1 MKAVDL
7 GNLTKAAHMTGYTQ
21 SAASHILAN
30 LERELGVHLLVRR
43 RDGVHLTEMGKE
55 LLPRIRELRQ
65 MSQALYQ
72 HAAQLKG
79 LEVGT
84 IRIGTILSVSV
95 HILPPLLHRF
105 TREHPNITFE
115 LRQGD
120 YQDIEQWLSDSVID
134 LGFSRRPADDSCD
147 IIPII
152 REKFLAIFPKSW
164 KLSGESFRLED
175 IRNEAYILRPES
187 LESELSKF
195 FKAAAYQPQITYS
208 AKDDYAVM
216 AMVEQG
222 LGMSILPEL
231 LMQGTSHQFQRLE
244 LSPPLYRE
252 LCVSYRKDQHLSPA
266 AEQFIASIQT
276 QPLVLRPKPE
286 YTLSLASMNP

>member
-1 MKAVDL
+1 MNIRNLEVFLKTVDL

-21 SAASHILAN
+21 SAASHIIAN

-72 HAAQLKG
+72 HAAQLQG

-95 HILPPLLHRF
+95 HILPALLHRF
-105 TREHPNITFE
+105 VQEHPNITFE
-115 LRQGD
+115 LRQGN
-120 YQDIEQWLSDSVID
+120 YQDIEQWLQDNTID
-134 LGFSRRPADDSCD
+134 LGFSRRPTGNTFE
-147 IIPII
+147 ILPIV
-152 REKFLAIFPKSW
+152 REKFLAIFPRSW
-164 KLSGESFRLED
+164 NLDKDTFSLED
-175 IRNEAYILRPES
+175 IRHEAYILRPES
-187 LESELSKF
+187 LDSELSRF
-195 FKAAAYQPQITYS
+195 FKSAAYQPQITYS

-231 LMQGTSHQFQRLE
+231 LMQGTNYQFQKRE
-244 LSPPLYRE
+244 LNPPLYRE
-252 LCVSYRKDQHLSPA
+252 LCVSYRKDQHLPPA
-266 AEQFIASIQT
+266 VEQFVAAIQT
-276 QPLVLRPKPE
+276 YSSTLPLRP
-286 YTLSLASMNP
+286 